1 MDAANENLNLLNMTE
16 QEKIIPAGENA
27 ETDNQPELMDESV
40 QEAIKENEQEAVPEI
55 TDGEVIT
62 QTEKKKKVRT
72 HASLAKNIVSLVFF
86 TLSLVF
92 GITASTLFLVRE
104 SLTTQSVSQ
113 SVKNMTLG
121 DTGIGFWFGQQG
133 QDVTLDEYMTDVFNS
148 SGVVSVQQKD
158 VKKFL
163 DSAFVKNFV
172 TDRLNGYIS
181 DFMYGTGEGSINVD
195 EVMSLLGDNW
205 AEVSV
210 KLGID
215 NAKVKG
221 KTQDDIRAEVLTG
234 VYNRLVVLNN
244 DMTEVVNIID
254 SFDNNGAKDGFKS
267 PYGVCISENGQLYVA
282 DSQNHRIVVMEK
294 DGTLVRIVDNPQ
306 SQSLDAGYVFVPLKV
321 TVDYAD
327 RIYCIAQNMFE
338 GIMVFETN
346 GEFSGF
352 FGTID
357 VKITLWEKFWK
368 RIATKEERSKQQ
380 LYIPTEFTGI
390 DVDADGFIY
399 ATNIDS
405 AGVQAVRRLNPR
417 GEDVIKKGENK
428 NVGGDLAIN
437 GQSQYAGASQITDVV
452 YRDKGIYTVLDR
464 KRGRIFTYDHEGNL
478 LYIFGGLGTQLGT
491 FNTPVAIEVSGD
503 KLVVLDAYR
512 AELTVFNATEYGSLI
527 NEAIALR
534 YDGDETLAVEKWR
547 EVLRLDENNELAN
560 IGIGKAYL
568 TAGDNR
574 NAMKYL
580 KLGMDSDYYSIA
592 FRRYRNQVLA
602 DNLSYI
608 FTGIAVVIIAIVV
621 IVRIRSRKHGKGGE
635 KA

>member
-1 MDAANENLNLLNMTE
+1 MLDDGNLY
-16 QEKIIPAGENA
+16 
-27 ETDNQPELMDESV
+27 
-40 QEAIKENEQEAVPEI
+40 
-55 TDGEVIT
+55 
-62 QTEKKKKVRT
+62 
-72 HASLAKNIVSLVFF
+72 LA
-86 TLSLVF
+86 
-92 GITASTLFLVRE
+92 
-104 SLTTQSVSQ
+104 
-113 SVKNMTLG
+113 
-121 DTGIGFWFGQQG
+121 DTG
-133 QDVTLDEYMTDVFNS
+133 N
-148 SGVVSVQQKD
+148 
-158 VKKFL
+158 
-163 DSAFVKNFV
+163 
-172 TDRLNGYIS
+172 
-181 DFMYGTGEGSINVD
+181 
-195 EVMSLLGDNW
+195 
-205 AEVSV
+205 
-210 KLGID
+210 
-215 NAKVKG
+215 
-221 KTQDDIRAEVLTG
+221 
-234 VYNRLVVLNN
+234 NRIVVLNN

-254 SFDNNGAKDGFKS
+254 GFDNNGVKDGFKS
-267 PYGVCISENGQLYVA
+267 PYGVCISEKGQLYVA
-282 DSQNHRIVVMEK
+282 DSQNHRIVVLEK
-294 DGTLVRIVDNPQ
+294 DGTLVRIVQNPV

-352 FGTID
+352 FGTIN

-405 AGVQAVRRLNPR
+405 EGVQAVRRLNPR
-417 GEDVIKKGENK
+417 GEDVIKKGENG
-428 NVGGDLAIN
+428 NVGGDLWVN
-437 GQSQYAGASQITDVV
+437 GQTQYAGASQITDVV
-452 YRDKGIYTVLDR
+452 YRDKGIYTLLDR

-491 FNTPVAIEVSGD
+491 FSTPVAIEVSGD

-560 IGIGKAYL
+560 TGIGKAYL
-568 TAGDNR
+568 TAGDNKS
-574 NAMKYL
+574 AMKYL
-580 KLGMDSDYYSIA
+580 KLGMDADYYSIA

-608 FTGIAVVIIAIVV
+608 FTGIAVVIVAVV
-621 IVRIRSRKHGKGGE
+621 VVVKVRGKKRGKGGE

>member
-1 MDAANENLNLLNMTE
+1 MKNKFLHSLSKLTALHSVFVLVGMSFTARVAAADEPYDTYNYDDRENLVYTPSAYEPIRSVAGKNLTY
-16 QEKIIPAGENA
+16 KGESIGSFV
-27 ETDNQPELMDESV
+27 TPQDICYSD
-40 QEAIKENEQEAVPEI
+40 
-55 TDGEVIT
+55 DGNLY
-62 QTEKKKKVRT
+62 
-72 HASLAKNIVSLVFF
+72 AA
-86 TLSLVF
+86 
-92 GITASTLFLVRE
+92 
-104 SLTTQSVSQ
+104 
-113 SVKNMTLG
+113 
-121 DTGIGFWFGQQG
+121 DTG
-133 QDVTLDEYMTDVFNS
+133 N
-148 SGVVSVQQKD
+148 
-158 VKKFL
+158 
-163 DSAFVKNFV
+163 
-172 TDRLNGYIS
+172 
-181 DFMYGTGEGSINVD
+181 
-195 EVMSLLGDNW
+195 
-205 AEVSV
+205 
-210 KLGID
+210 
-215 NAKVKG
+215 
-221 KTQDDIRAEVLTG
+221 
-234 VYNRLVVLNN
+234 NRIVVLNN

-428 NVGGDLAIN
+428 NVGG
-437 GQSQYAGASQITDVV
+437 
-452 YRDKGIYTVLDR
+452 
-464 KRGRIFTYDHEGNL
+464 
-478 LYIFGGLGTQLGT
+478 
-491 FNTPVAIEVSGD
+491 
-503 KLVVLDAYR
+503 
-512 AELTVFNATEYGSLI
+512 EYGSLI

>member
-1 MDAANENLNLLNMTE
+1 MDRGEFRDTMNTPALEPPDDGNLY
-16 QEKIIPAGENA
+16 
-27 ETDNQPELMDESV
+27 
-40 QEAIKENEQEAVPEI
+40 
-55 TDGEVIT
+55 
-62 QTEKKKKVRT
+62 
-72 HASLAKNIVSLVFF
+72 LA
-86 TLSLVF
+86 
-92 GITASTLFLVRE
+92 
-104 SLTTQSVSQ
+104 
-113 SVKNMTLG
+113 
-121 DTGIGFWFGQQG
+121 DTG
-133 QDVTLDEYMTDVFNS
+133 N
-148 SGVVSVQQKD
+148 
-158 VKKFL
+158 
-163 DSAFVKNFV
+163 
-172 TDRLNGYIS
+172 
-181 DFMYGTGEGSINVD
+181 
-195 EVMSLLGDNW
+195 
-205 AEVSV
+205 
-210 KLGID
+210 
-215 NAKVKG
+215 
-221 KTQDDIRAEVLTG
+221 
-234 VYNRLVVLNN
+234 NRIVVLNN

-254 SFDNNGAKDGFKS
+254 GFDNNGVKDGFKS
-267 PYGVCISENGQLYVA
+267 PCGVCISEKGQLYVA
-282 DSQNHRIVVMEK
+282 DSQNHRIVVLEK
-294 DGTLVRIVDNPQ
+294 DGTLVRIVQNPV

-352 FGTID
+352 FGTIN

-405 AGVQAVRRLNPR
+405 EGVQAVRRLNPR
-417 GEDVIKKGENK
+417 GEDVIKKGENG
-428 NVGGDLAIN
+428 NVGGDLWVN
-437 GQSQYAGASQITDVV
+437 GQTQYAGASQITDVV
-452 YRDKGIYTVLDR
+452 YRDKGIYTLLDR

-491 FNTPVAIEVSGD
+491 FSTPVAIEVSGD

-560 IGIGKAYL
+560 TGIGKAYL
-568 TAGDNR
+568 TAGDNKS
-574 NAMKYL
+574 AMKYL
-580 KLGMDSDYYSIA
+580 KLGMDADYYSIA

-608 FTGIAVVIIAIVV
+608 FTGIAVVIVAVV
-621 IVRIRSRKHGKGGE
+621 VVVKVRGKKRGKGGE